1 MKPLALSKS
10 LLIRQPR
17 EYRKVYQEGKRVRS
31 PRLTIIYLASSGQD
45 SRLGISIH
53 GIKTAVRR
61 NRIKRV
67 IREFF
72 RLNRHFITPAA
83 DVVFA
88 VREGFE
94 PDSPIE
100 VQQLVERMLRVPLAG
115 SGRRAPVALVAHATG
130 AAAEPAVVPEPTRQ

>member
-1 MKPLALSKS
+1 MKPLALPKS
-10 LLIRQPR
+10 LLIRQPW

-31 PRLTIIYLASSGQD
+31 PRLTLIYLANGGLD

-53 GIKTAVRR
+53 GIKTAVKR

-88 VREGFE
+88 VRQGFE
-94 PDSPIE
+94 QDSPLE
-100 VQQLVERMLRVPLAG
+100 VQQLVERMLRG
-115 SGRRAPVALVAHATG
+115 TSTGGGRRPPVAAATAATG
-130 AAAEPAVVPEPTRQ
+130 AAAAPGVVPEPTKQ